1 MAMIDFR
8 RMIRLGIRQEIL
20 LRVAVCASNGADLSP
35 PFLGEQAGLAPPC
48 LQTGAPP
55 ESAALAKS
63 QGDKLQKRTNP
74 LQLSFCAPQEPLV
87 PKQRG
92 EAPVVRR
99 VEGLQPVARGVEHG
113 RHLGARA
120 ARGALQRGRVRL
132 GVLCGGRAPPRRR
145 GEAQEAQDTLL
156 RALRLVL
163 VG

>member
-1 MAMIDFR
+1 MVPI
-8 RMIRLGIRQEIL
+8 
-20 LRVAVCASNGADLSP
+20 
-35 PFLGEQAGLAPPC
+35 LAPPRR
-48 LQTGAPP
+48 TGGQRRGRST
-55 ESAALAKS
+55 ERRVGEVSGEINYKT
-63 QGDKLQKRTNP
+63 QP
-74 LQLSFCAPQEPLV
+74 LYLSFCAPQEPLV
-87 PKQRG
+87 PQQRG

-163 VG
+163 VA

>member
-1 MAMIDFR
+1 MAMINFR
-8 RMIRLGIRQEIL
+8 RMIRLGIRQDIL
-20 LRVAVCASNGADLSP
+20 LRVAVCTSNDADLSP
-35 PFLGEQAGLAPPC
+35 LLALERRVGEVSGEISC
-48 LQTGAPP
+48 
-55 ESAALAKS
+55 KS
-63 QGDKLQKRTNP
+63 VHP
-74 LQLSFCAPQEPLV
+74 LQLSFCAPQKPLV